1 VCTAKARHDAPIEFN
16 IAQGV
21 VALGD
26 EERLEHV
33 IGHLVQNALDATANR
48 GNVTV
53 GLERDDGFGIIAV
66 ADTGVGM
73 SPEFVRDRLF
83 KPFETTK
90 QTGMGIGVYESTRY
104 VEGLGGRLL
113 IDSSPD
119 VGTKVRVLLPLID
132 NAAAPSQALREVA

>member
-1 VCTAKARHDAPIEFN
+1 MPGSKSILRHGA
-16 IAQGV
+16 V
-21 VALGD
+21 VLGD

-33 IGHLVQNALDATANR
+33 IGHLVQNALDATVNH

-53 GLERDDGFGIIAV
+53 ELGRDDGFGVIAIS
-66 ADTGVGM
+66 DTGVGM
-73 SPEFVRDRLF
+73 SQDFVRDRLF

-113 IDSSPD
+113 IDSSLD
-119 VGTKVRVLLPLID
+119 VGTKVRVLLPLAG
-132 NAAAPSQALREVA
+132 NAAASSEALREVA